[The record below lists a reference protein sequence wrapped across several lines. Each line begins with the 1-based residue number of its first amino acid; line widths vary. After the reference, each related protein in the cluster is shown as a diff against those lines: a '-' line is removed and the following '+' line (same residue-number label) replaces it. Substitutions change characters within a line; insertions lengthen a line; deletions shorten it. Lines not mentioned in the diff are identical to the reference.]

1 MRKMRTILFLFLL
14 PDRKLRDNRL
24 NGTLTIGYSYGRGL
38 QLVDLQN
45 NSIRLFTQKAGGYGI
60 QIV

>member
-24 NGTLTIGYSYGRGL
+24 NGTLNIGSSYGRGL

-45 NSIRLFTQKAGGYGI
+45 NSIERFTQKAGGYGI